1 MWLIITWDCINDV
14 NVLVLIDWDLVGVQS
29 LWFRILIVMSWGF
42 YLADIDP
49 IYGLLCG
56 LVACGVGVP
65 PCHSIETIL
74 FGLVK

>member
-1 MWLIITWDCINDV
+1 MVGGVCVVITWDCINDV

-56 LVACGVGVP
+56 LVAYVWGGCAP
-65 PCHSIETIL
+65 LPFH
-74 FGLVK
+74 